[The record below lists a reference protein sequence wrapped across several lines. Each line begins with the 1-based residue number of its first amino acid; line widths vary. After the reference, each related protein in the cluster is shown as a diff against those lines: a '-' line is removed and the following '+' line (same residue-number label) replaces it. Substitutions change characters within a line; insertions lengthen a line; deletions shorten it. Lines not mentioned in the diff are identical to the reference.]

1 MSGNLAQI
9 VEDNLH
15 LLDRN
20 LQLECELAALKARL
34 GRAAR
39 MARGL
44 KGSAGSIHAAYGDR
58 PIPRDLAK
66 LASEYCN
73 IAERLEEALRL

>member
-1 MSGNLAQI
+1 
-9 VEDNLH
+9 
-15 LLDRN
+15 
-20 LQLECELAALKARL
+20 
-34 GRAAR
+34 

-44 KGSAGSIHAAYGDR
+44 KGSADSIHAAYGDR

-66 LASEYCN
+66 LASEYRN

>member
-1 MSGNLAQI
+1 MSGILAEI

-20 LQLECELAALKARL
+20 LQLECELDALKARL
-34 GRAAR
+34 VRAAR

-44 KGSAGSIHAAYGDR
+44 KGSADSIHAAYGDR

-66 LASEYCN
+66 LASEYRD